1 MKNEGTNIL
10 TDFGMVINGMR
21 HLSATESVEAIKNG
35 ALLVDVRPEPL
46 VNIKAFAVEGII
58 FCPYFEFEK
67 DHAVIPKDKPVIL
80 ADAAG
85 LRSKE
90 CVKILQDKGYKL
102 VANMAGGIMDW
113 ERDGLPVIKNPG
125 KELNGPCLC
134 MLRPGRH

>member
-1 MKNEGTNIL
+1 MGDLLAKR
-10 TDFGMVINGMR
+10 GMIINGMR
-21 HLSATESVEAIKNG
+21 HFSPTETVEAIKEG
-35 ALLVDVRPEPL
+35 AILVDVRPEPL

-58 FCPYFEFEK
+58 CCPYHDFEENIK
-67 DHAVIPKDKPVIL
+67 VIPVDKPVIL

-90 CVKILQDKGYKL
+90 CVKILMDRGYTN

-113 ERDGLPVIKNPG
+113 ERDGFPVVKNPG
-125 KELNGPCLC
+125 KEFNGPCVC

>member
-1 MKNEGTNIL
+1 MEDVL
-10 TDFGMVINGMR
+10 TRWGMVSGGMR
-21 HLSATESVEAIKNG
+21 HLSATETVEAIKEG
-35 ALLVDVRPEPL
+35 AILIDVRPEPL
-46 VNIKAFAVEGII
+46 VAIKAFAVEGILY
-58 FCPYFEFEK
+58 CPYFDFE
-67 DHAVIPKDKPVIL
+67 DNLGAIPRDKPVIL

-90 CVKILQDKGYKL
+90 CIKILLDRGYKN

-113 ERDGLPVIKNPG
+113 ERDGFPVVKNPG

>member
-1 MKNEGTNIL
+1 MENMLEKW
-10 TDFGMVINGMR
+10 GMIISGMR
-21 HLSATESVEAIKNG
+21 HLSPTETVDAIKAG
-35 ALLVDVRPEPL
+35 AILLDVRPEPL
-46 VNIKAFAVEGII
+46 VAIKAFAVEGILY
-58 FCPYFEFEK
+58 CPYFDFEE
-67 DHAVIPKDKPVIL
+67 HLSMIPKNKPVIL

-90 CVKILQDKGYKL
+90 CVKLLMDKGYTN

>member
-1 MKNEGTNIL
+1 ME
-10 TDFGMVINGMR
+10 DFLAKWGMVSGGMR
-21 HLSATESVEAIKNG
+21 HLSATETIEATKEG
-35 ALLVDVRPEPL
+35 AILVDVRPEPL
-46 VNIKAFAVEGII
+46 VAIKAFAVEGIVY
-58 FCPYFEFEK
+58 CPYHDFEENWK
-67 DHAVIPKDKPVIL
+67 VIPMDKPVIL

-90 CVKILQDKGYKL
+90 CVKILLDRGYKN

-113 ERDGLPVIKNPG
+113 ERDGFPVVKNPG

>member
-1 MKNEGTNIL
+1 MEESGIFENRGLIS
-10 TDFGMVINGMR
+10 DGMR
-21 HLSATESVEAIKNG
+21 HLSATEAVEAIKEG

-46 VNIKAFAVEGII
+46 VAMKAFAVEGVIN
-58 FCPYFEFEK
+58 CEYFDFEENLGM
-67 DHAVIPKDKPVIL
+67 IPKDKPVIL

-90 CVKILQDKGYKL
+90 CMKILLDKGYTMI
-102 VANMAGGIMDW
+102 ANLAGGIMDW
-113 ERDGLPVIKNPG
+113 ERDGMPVIKNPG

>member
-1 MKNEGTNIL
+1 MNEIL
-10 TDFGMVINGMR
+10 SNRGMLINGMR
-21 HLSATESVEAIKNG
+21 HLSPTETVEAIKEG
-35 ALLVDVRPEPL
+35 AILVDVRPEPL

-58 FCPYFEFEK
+58 YCSYQDFEENINI
-67 DHAVIPKDKPVIL
+67 IPSDKPVIL

-90 CVKILQDKGYKL
+90 CVKILLERGYTL

-113 ERDGLPVIKNPG
+113 ERDGLPLVKNPG

-134 MLRPGRH
+134 MLRPGRR